1 MESSKQIKSKERVAK
16 HGEVFTADREVKAMC
31 DLVINESERIDSRI
45 LEPACGEG
53 PFLQEILRRKLA
65 TVKSRYGKSPH
76 DFELYSIVALSS
88 LYGVE
93 LLEDNAQVCRNKL
106 YGIWEN
112 EYSVYGSQREEVKRA
127 ARYMVQ
133 TNILCGDALTLKQIN
148 DKPIVFAEW
157 TLLPNG
163 MMLRKDYEL
172 AEMLE
177 YRSPKKKEKDLFTT
191 EQDASESSY
200 IEPKPIATYRPIA
213 YWRVPECQKR

>member
-1 MESSKQIKSKERVAK
+1 MGQQKQIKSKERVAK
-16 HGEVFTADREVKAMC
+16 HGEVFTAEREVKAMC
-31 DLVINESERIDSRI
+31 DLVKNESERIDSRI

-53 PFLQEILRRKLA
+53 PFLQEMLKRKLE
-65 TVKSRYGKSPH
+65 TVKTRYGKSPH

-93 LLEDNAQVCRNKL
+93 LLEDNAQQCRDILYDLWNKA
-106 YGIWEN
+106 
-112 EYSVYGSQREEVKRA
+112 YSEFSEQRDDVKKA

-133 TNILCGDALTLKQIN
+133 TNILCGDALTLKQH
-148 DKPIVFAEW
+148 DGTPIVFAEW

-172 AEMLE
+172 SVMLE
-177 YRSPKKKEKDLFTT
+177 YRNPENNTKDLFSPNQ
-191 EQDASESSY
+191 ESERPY
-200 IEPKPIATYRPIA
+200 IEPTPIAIYKPIN

>member
-1 MESSKQIKSKERVAK
+1 MGALKQIKSKERVSK
-16 HGEVFTADREVKAMC
+16 HGEVFTAEREVKAMC
-31 DLVINESERIDSRI
+31 DLVKNESERIDSRI

-53 PFLQEILRRKLA
+53 PFLQEMLKRKLA

-93 LLEDNAQVCRNKL
+93 LLEDNAQVCRDNL
-106 YGIWEN
+106 YGIWEVA
-112 EYSVYGSQREEVKRA
+112 YSEFGSQRKEVKNA

-133 TNILCGDALTLKQIN
+133 TNILCGDALTLKQN
-148 DKPIVFAEW
+148 NGKPIVFAEW

-177 YRSPKKKEKDLFTT
+177 YRSPKKKENDLFTS
-191 EQDASESSY
+191 EQDSSKPRY
-200 IEPKPIATYRPIA
+200 IEPNPIATYRPIT
-213 YWRVPECQKR
+213 YWRVPECQKK

>member
-1 MESSKQIKSKERVAK
+1 MGQQKQIKSKERVAK
-16 HGEVFTADREVKAMC
+16 HGEVFTAEREVKAMC
-31 DLVINESERIDSRI
+31 DLVKNESERIDSRV

-53 PFLQEILRRKLA
+53 PFLQEILRRKLE
-65 TVKSRYGKSPH
+65 TVKARYGRSPH

-93 LLEDNAQVCRNKL
+93 LLEDNAQQCRDILYDLWNKA
-106 YGIWEN
+106 
-112 EYSVYGSQREEVKRA
+112 YSEFSEQRDDVKEA

-133 TNILCGDALTLKQIN
+133 TNILCGDALTLKQN
-148 DKPIVFAEW
+148 DGTPIVFAEW

-172 AEMLE
+172 SVMLE
-177 YRSPKKKEKDLFTT
+177 YRNPENNSKDLFSPNQ
-191 EQDASESSY
+191 ESERSY
-200 IEPKPIATYRPIA
+200 IEPTPIAIYKPIN